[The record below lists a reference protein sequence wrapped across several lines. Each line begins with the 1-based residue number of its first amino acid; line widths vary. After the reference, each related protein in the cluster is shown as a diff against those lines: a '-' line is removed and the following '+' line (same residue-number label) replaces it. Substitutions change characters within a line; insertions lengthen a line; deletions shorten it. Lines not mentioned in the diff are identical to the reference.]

1 MDSLFNL
8 RSVDL
13 NLLVF
18 FDALMTELHVT
29 RAANRIAISQSAM
42 SNALARLRRAVWWPH
57 VRAPARSAAR
67 IGVAIAG
74 AGAIPLLVSLL
85 VPPVVG
91 VQGAAALALKNLA
104 RNGTLRAPAL

>member
-1 MDSLFNL
+1 M
-8 RSVDL
+8 
-13 NLLVF
+13 
-18 FDALMTELHVT
+18 ALMNLAMNGTCTHLRACGELFGGLMFV
-29 RAANRIAISQSAM
+29 
-42 SNALARLRRAVWWPH
+42 
-57 VRAPARSAAR
+57 RSAAR